1 MPGPGRVGYQSRE
14 GIIVSYSLKTA
25 SIKADLI
32 GSLSQY
38 VLFARLAF
46 FFFFLRTEMHFPLP
60 LPISL
65 LVHTEGTDW
74 KSEITRQ

>member
-1 MPGPGRVGYQSRE
+1 MPGPRRVGYQSRE
-14 GIIVSYSLKTA
+14 GIIVSHSLKTA

-32 GSLSQY
+32 RSLSQY

-46 FFFFLRTEMHFPLP
+46 FFFLRTEMHFLLP

-65 LVHTEGTDW
+65 FVHTEGTDW
-74 KSEITRQ
+74 KSEVTRQ